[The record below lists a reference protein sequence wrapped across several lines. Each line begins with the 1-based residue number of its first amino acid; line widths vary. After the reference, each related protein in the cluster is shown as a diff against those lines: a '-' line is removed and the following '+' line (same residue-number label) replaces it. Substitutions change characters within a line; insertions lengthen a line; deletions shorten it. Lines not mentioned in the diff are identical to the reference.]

1 MVTVD
6 YIFLAIVVLSAVVG
20 AVRGLLREVIALI
33 TWIAALWCAWA
44 FSGVVEPYLGGVLE
58 GSAARPWAAR
68 AVVFIAILLL
78 GAAIGALVN
87 YFVRVSIFSGTDRL
101 LGFLF
106 GVLRGAVAIGVL
118 VIIVQQLRID
128 TDPNWRSSQLLPYAE
143 QMANALRSLV
153 GEKFP
158 AAAPAAADDAPAVS
172 T

>member
-6 YIFLAIVVLSAVVG
+6 YIFIAIVVLSAVVG
-20 AVRGLLREVIALI
+20 AVRGLLREVIALV
-33 TWIAALWCAWA
+33 TWIAAVWGAWA
-44 FSGVVEPYLGGVLE
+44 FADLAEPFLGGMLE

-87 YFVRVSIFSGTDRL
+87 YFVRLSIFSGTDRL

-106 GVLRGAVAIGVL
+106 GLLRGAVAIGVL
-118 VIIVQQLRID
+118 VIIVQQLKID
-128 TDPNWRSSQLLPYAE
+128 RDPNWRSSQLMPYAE
-143 QMANALRSLV
+143 QIANALRSLV
-153 GEKFP
+153 GEAHRATEP
-158 AAAPAAADDAPAVS
+158 VAAEEAPAVS